1 MVESWL
7 ENMVNTFNN
16 NKYLPSVIQNIS
28 LWHYDKDIVH
38 NGDENVQL
46 LKLRE
51 ELGEVF
57 EAFSEGHSHE
67 HCQEEIGDMVVV
79 LVNLCERRGYT
90 LAECAHRAYQKISKR
105 KGKKVAGGFVKEE
118 DL

>member
-1 MVESWL
+1 MI
-7 ENMVNTFNN
+7 NN
-16 NKYLPSVIQNIS
+16 IGNNEILPVVVQNITQ
-28 LWHYDKDIVH
+28 WHYDKDIVH

-57 EAFSEGHSHE
+57 ESFSEGHSHE

-79 LVNLCERRGYT
+79 LINLCERRGYS
-90 LAECAHRAYQKISKR
+90 LSECANRAFQKIYKR
-105 KGKKVAGGFVKEE
+105 KGKKVGGGFIKEE
-118 DL
+118 DLK